1 VLIGLASMAGVV
13 ALVLAIVVVANGG
26 GPSPPGRI
34 ASAGTTALGDTTTST
49 IGGDAPTTVPV
60 LPVDASA
67 TTTAPTMASATTS
80 TTKAPA
86 PVVSAAGAVMRPPTT
101 TVTRPMGPGCATLA
115 EPGWMADCGA
125 AHAAGGDLVWMIET
139 GPGGAGLR
147 ASVWAHDS
155 GPTWREVLTAADLDG
170 GRYDHMKARVADIS
184 GDGFDDIAFGF
195 GVIGTQQLLQVDVVD
210 GSKSVVA
217 HRDLAHGA
225 ARVANGQL
233 DGWSGRD
240 TASGPQ
246 WVHEVI
252 RYQSGA
258 WRIVSSTVVAPSAV
272 PPSQL

>member
-1 VLIGLASMAGVV
+1 MLIGLASMTGVV
-13 ALVLAIVVVANGG
+13 ALILAVVVVANGG
-26 GPSPPGRI
+26 GPSQPAKI
-34 ASAGTTALGDTTTST
+34 ASAGTTAPGDTTTST
-49 IGGDAPTTVPV
+49 VIGDVPTTVPV
-60 LPVDASA
+60 LPVDATTTAPAIASA
-67 TTTAPTMASATTS
+67 TTTTTTS
-80 TTKAPA
+80 PPA
-86 PVVSAAGAVMRPPTT
+86 PVVSAAGAVLHPPTT
-101 TVTRPMGPGCATLA
+101 TVTRAMGPGCATLA
-115 EPGWMADCGA
+115 EPGWTADCGA
-125 AHAAGGDLVWMIET
+125 AHAVGGDLVWMIET
-139 GPGGAGLR
+139 GPGGADLR

-155 GPTWREVLTAADLDG
+155 GPTWREVLTAAGPNG

-195 GVIGTQQLLQVDVVD
+195 GVVGTQQLLQVDVVD

-258 WRIVSSTVVAPSAV
+258 WRIVSSTVVTQSAV